1 MEIYVLEMVIL
12 MHTMQYAEP
21 ILMVRNV
28 IAYVNWSHFIHLNKL
43 HKKPN
48 INEMEQKRKRERG
61 RERKGK
67 RKTLVRS
74 ALFELEMLNLQKPKY
89 SIRAHIFFDLAFF
102 FFFLSLY
109 FQYGILS
116 NYIVGYLSLSLWFR
130 LIRNSL
136 GSISIAYPSILLPVI
151 VQRH

>member
-61 RERKGK
+61 REKGK
-67 RKTLVRS
+67 EEDFSTFRIVR
-74 ALFELEMLNLQKPKY
+74 ARNVKPTKPKY

-102 FFFLSLY
+102 FFVLSLY

>member
-1 MEIYVLEMVIL
+1 MFRIVR
-12 MHTMQYAEP
+12 A
-21 ILMVRNV
+21 RNV
-28 IAYVNWSHFIHLNKL
+28 
-43 HKKPN
+43 KP
-48 INEMEQKRKRERG
+48 
-61 RERKGK
+61 
-67 RKTLVRS
+67 T
-74 ALFELEMLNLQKPKY
+74 KPKY

-102 FFFLSLY
+102 FFVLSLY

-151 VQRH
+151 VRRHQEKYRQKILCCLYRLTAKNDCLLPCIYRKLKVQAVGTVQMQIKSIHIFK